1 MFFWSSFPFIRLVIP
16 FGVGIYVASMFS
28 INFRNNFLITLE
40 LTAFTVGM
48 FFYFFN
54 YKFKNSFL
62 GGLLISALFLSL
74 GMSHFSLHKESE
86 YKKVEIPAT
95 SAEWFGEVITVKK
108 KASKV
113 RSFIVV
119 VERLY
124 QYDSWE
130 EESFKL
136 QVVNGDSNFHVN
148 IGDVI
153 GGKSLIKAITAP
165 QNPAQFNYQSF
176 LSKKN
181 VFFSTYEDS
190 YIKVDSG
197 KTSLLRLAEK
207 CRATVIAA
215 YRELGIEGDN
225 FAVLVAL
232 TLGDKTFLDFDLQ
245 KKYAG
250 AGAMHILAVSGLH
263 VGIVFLIFSSLLTKL
278 PDRLVFRIIKSVLL
292 LLVIWAFAFLAGLS
306 PSVQRAGWMFS
317 FVILSKLVKRN
328 SNILNSIA
336 VSAFFLLV
344 INPNNIFQLGFQLSY
359 SAVVGIVL
367 IYPLLYKL
375 VYVKYWLFDK
385 AWSLLVVSIAA
396 QAATLPFTIA
406 YFHQFPNY
414 FLLANLFVIPLAFAI
429 VMGAI
434 VIVPLFLI
442 FGFNFLLPVLL
453 SSLLSLLN
461 GGIEIVNELPYAVSR
476 GLWFHPISIGLIV
489 GVIISTVCYL
499 HFKTV
504 RLLALALVLLIG
516 VQVVELYVS
525 IKSIDRN
532 QIIFYALSNPTW
544 SVVKGNT
551 AQVFFL
557 EEGREYDRKMVQD
570 HLQSIHVK
578 NVTWNKIKN
587 EPNKVLAIGEEAAL
601 LFPSLNVLK
610 RIPVEVSY
618 VILSKYCKI
627 YKHENAILLDYYY
640 RTKDDFELRKEH
652 GVYHNFRISKAF
664 IVEY

>member
-16 FGVGIYVASMFS
+16 FGVGIYVASTFS
-28 INFRNNFLITLE
+28 INFRNHSLIALE
-40 LTAFTVGM
+40 LTSLFLVIL
-48 FFYFFN
+48 FYFFN
-54 YKFKNSFL
+54 PKFKHSFL
-62 GGLLISALFLSL
+62 GGLFISALALAL
-74 GMSHFSLHKESE
+74 GASHFSLHKASE
-86 YKKVEIPAT
+86 YGVLEMPST
-95 SAEWFGEVITVKK
+95 PVEWFGEVVTVKK
-108 KASKV
+108 EAENA
-113 RSFIVV
+113 RSFLVV
-119 VERLY
+119 VKKIY
-124 QYDSWE
+124 QNETWE
-130 EESFKL
+130 DENFKL
-136 QVVNGDSNFHVN
+136 LVFNRDSTFNVN
-148 IGDVI
+148 IGDLI
-153 GGKSLIKAITAP
+153 GGKSLIKPTMAP
-165 QNPAQFNYQSF
+165 QNPAQFNYQTF
-176 LSKKN
+176 LSQKN

-207 CRATVIAA
+207 CRAAVIDV

-278 PDRLVFRIIKSVLL
+278 PDRLVFRIVKSVLL

-336 VSAFFLLV
+336 VSAFFLLL
-344 INPNNIFQLGFQLSY
+344 INPNNIFQVGFQLSY

-367 IYPLLYKL
+367 IHPPLYRL

-396 QAATLPFTIA
+396 QAATLPFTMA

-429 VMGAI
+429 VMGAVI
-434 VIVPLFLI
+434 VVPLFLI

-453 SSLLSLLN
+453 SSVLSLLN
-461 GGIEIVNELPYAVSR
+461 GGIEVVNELPYAVSK

-489 GVIISTVCYL
+489 GVIFLTVCYL

-504 RLLALALVLLIG
+504 RLLALALILLIG

-525 IKSIDRN
+525 IKALGRN
-532 QIIFYALSNPTW
+532 QITFYALTNPTW

-551 AQVFFL
+551 AEVFFL
-557 EEGREYDRKMVQD
+557 EEGREYDKKMVRE
-570 HLQSIHVK
+570 HLQSIHVS
-578 NVTWNKIKN
+578 NVTWNEIKN
-587 EPNKVLAIGEEAAL
+587 EPNKVLAVGAKAVL
-601 LFPSLNVLK
+601 LFPGRHILK
-610 RIPVEVSY
+610 RIPPQVGY
-618 VILSKYCKI
+618 VISSKYSDV
-627 YKHENAILLDYYY
+627 YKHETAILFDYYY
-640 RTKDDFELRKEH
+640 RTKEDLELRKEQ
-652 GVYHNFRISKAF
+652 GAYYNFRSDKSF
-664 IVEY
+664 VTDH